1 VLAGSPEGRAWHA
14 DVLPEGC
21 VPNPLKILLVE
32 DSENDAA
39 LLALELRRHGFAPDV
54 TRVERADDLRRALD
68 AGGWDIVISDHSLPG
83 FSGTEALSIVRTLAP
98 DLPFIV
104 VSGSL
109 GEEHAVEAMRAGA
122 RDFVVKTR
130 LHRVA
135 PVVTRE
141 LRESAQRAEQRRIS
155 AALAESQN
163 LLRHAQKLEAIGRL
177 AGGIAHDFNNLLT
190 AIIGY
195 ADLVLKALP
204 EDDPRRTDVLEIRSA
219 GSRAA
224 DLTRQLLVFS
234 RQQVLD
240 AAVLDLNDVVQE
252 SVRLLQRVIGED
264 VAVGTNCASDLWPVK
279 ADRTQMIQILMNLAV
294 NARDAMPHG
303 GSLTIATRNVTIDR
317 PGLSQHPQA
326 IGEYVVLSVCDTGE
340 GIPEDVLP
348 KIFEPFFTT
357 KEPAKGT
364 GLGLSMVY
372 GIVQQTHG
380 VIFVD
385 SDVGTGTTF
394 TIFLPRTEEE
404 EASRPVPSAPI
415 ESGHQ
420 TILLV
425 EDEASLRDLAS
436 RVLRQ
441 GGYHVMAVASADE
454 ALRAAE
460 ERAGAIDLLL
470 TDVVMPGMNGVALA
484 SELRRAHPDL
494 SVLFMSG
501 YTGEAAGVYQ
511 RVEPSDVLP
520 KPFSASQLIRRVQD
534 ALHRPGT
541 RRS

>member
-1 VLAGSPEGRAWHA
+1 
-14 DVLPEGC
+14 
-21 VPNPLKILLVE
+21 VPNPLKVLLVE

-39 LLALELRRHGFAPDV
+39 LLTLELRRHGFAPDV
-54 TRVERADDLRRALD
+54 TRVERADDLRTALD

-83 FSGTEALSIVRTLAP
+83 FSGTEALSIVRSQAP

-141 LRESAQRAEQRRIS
+141 LRESAQRAEQRRTS

-163 LLRHAQKLEAIGRL
+163 QLRHAQKLEAVGRL

-204 EDDPRRTDVLEIRSA
+204 EADPRRSDVMEIRNA
-219 GSRAA
+219 GTRAA

-234 RQQVLD
+234 RQQVLN

-264 VAVGTNCASDLWPVK
+264 VAIDTTCAPDLWTVK

-294 NARDAMPHG
+294 NARDAMPQG
-303 GSLTIATRNVTIDR
+303 GTLAIATRNVTVDR
-317 PGLSQHPQA
+317 PGLPQHPQA
-326 IGEYVVLSVCDTGE
+326 IGEYVVVDVCDAGE
-340 GIPEDVLP
+340 GIPADVLP

-357 KEPAKGT
+357 KDPAKGT

-380 VIFVD
+380 AIFVD
-385 SDVGTGTTF
+385 SQVGRGTTF

-404 EASRPVPSAPI
+404 EAPRPAPSTPV

-441 GGYHVMAVASADE
+441 GGYEVMAVASADD
-454 ALRAAE
+454 ALRVAE
-460 ERAGAIDLLL
+460 ERGGAIDLLL

-484 SELRRAHPDL
+484 TELRRAHPDL
-494 SVLFMSG
+494 SVLYMSG

-511 RVEPSDVLP
+511 RVQPADVLP

-541 RRS
+541 QRS